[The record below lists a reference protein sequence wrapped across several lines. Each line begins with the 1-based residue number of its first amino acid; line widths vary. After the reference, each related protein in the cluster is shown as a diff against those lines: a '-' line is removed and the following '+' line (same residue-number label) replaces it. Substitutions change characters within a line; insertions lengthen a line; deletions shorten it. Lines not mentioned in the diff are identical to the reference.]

1 MLDAL
6 AIYKRAFA
14 DGFADLDI
22 VLVLD
27 YVELG
32 FALVGWVKG
41 LKDLEIRKSIAFAH
55 VYFWG

>member
-32 FALVGWVKG
+32 FALVG
-41 LKDLEIRKSIAFAH
+41 
-55 VYFWG
+55 